1 MHNRM
6 PTDSENWEVLQ
17 SLFHLI
23 AEAPEADRERLLLQA
38 CPDPDLR
45 RMAQEIYAAG
55 QSAPTPTTLDLER
68 ALSESESTSNA
79 AEGPASTIGGEAGSR
94 IGPYTLLR
102 LLGSG
107 GIGSVYLAERNVNGS
122 PLRSA
127 LKILAPHAA
136 GPAFV
141 DRFLREQ
148 KILASLVHP
157 NITRMLDAGISEPGP
172 SHIAQPYLVMEYV
185 EGEHFDTWC
194 DARSLSIAERLRLFL
209 RVCDAVAYAH
219 RNLVVHLD
227 LKPSNILVAGE
238 VPQRATVKLLDF
250 GTSKLLQLDA
260 VQQAALTTGTIMATP
275 AYASPEQL
283 RNDPGH
289 PLTTASDLYSLGVI
303 LFELLSGR
311 RPGGKASVAA
321 MMERALSEREPE
333 KLTHTITPEAAQLRG
348 GLSDTRLRQLLRGD
362 LATIVARCL
371 APRPRDRYLGVDA
384 LAEDIRRYLDGR
396 PVLARPQTTRYLLS
410 KFLRRNRKGAI
421 AAALFL
427 LASLMLMGYA
437 EWRQQQAIREGQR
450 AMRMQT
456 FLYRLLYLANSNYTG
471 KPTFTVPDF
480 LQLGV
485 KLLPDY
491 IKDPA
496 DLRKA
501 QMSLAESMYEN
512 SDLEGAL
519 KVFEQVIPSARD
531 ARDYDTEAESEATAG
546 DAAYL
551 LGQTGRGLQLTTHA
565 LEIASTHS
573 VSPSVRIWTK
583 VYYAT
588 NRERLG
594 FRTDDNLA
602 MLQSAAAEALRQSSL
617 PPHEV
622 GDVLYSLGWD
632 LKGRERFVEA
642 EAAYTQALAIYLKDA
657 QAKCDQSAVYGELA
671 SLKDRG
677 GNPQASLPLYQRA
690 WDGLKACSGPDSRGA
705 LEQQDRLAGAL
716 LKLNRSSE
724 ALPLIESS
732 MPGWRKAAGS
742 SPDLAEPLAVL
753 ARAYLAAG
761 QPAKAQAAS
770 AEFFNVLHDK
780 VPATDRRLGEA
791 QLDWAQCLLAQSQPR
806 EALPH
811 AVLAARILTG
821 GDSPDARQLD
831 NQAYNALQ
839 QAQSPHPKASP

>member
-1 MHNRM
+1 M
-6 PTDSENWEVLQ
+6 PTESEHWEQLQ

-23 AEAPEADRERLLLQA
+23 ADAPAAERERILA
-38 CPDPDLR
+38 DTCPDPELR
-45 RMAQEIYAAG
+45 RLALEIFTDG
-55 QSAPTPTTLDLER
+55 ECPPEHNTLDLED
-68 ALSESESTSNA
+68 ALNKSIDDTGSANVVPLLLT
-79 AEGPASTIGGEAGSR
+79 GDAGSR
-94 IGPYTLLR
+94 IGPYTLVR

-107 GIGSVYLAERNVNGS
+107 GIGSVYLAERIVNGS
-122 PLRSA
+122 PLQSA
-127 LKILAPHAA
+127 LKVLAPHAA

-141 DRFLREQ
+141 ERFLREQ

-157 NITRMLDAGISEPGP
+157 NITRMLDAGLSETG
-172 SHIAQPYLVMEYV
+172 QPYLVMEYV
-185 EGEHFDTWC
+185 EGEHLDTWC
-194 DARSLSIAERLRLFL
+194 DTRTLPIADRLRLFL

-260 VQQAALTTGTIMATP
+260 VQQAALTTATVMATP

-283 RNDPGH
+283 RNEPSI
-289 PLTTASDLYSLGVI
+289 PLTTASDVYSLGVI
-303 LFELLSGR
+303 LFEILTGR

-321 MMERALSEREPE
+321 MMERAISEREPE
-333 KLTHTITPEAAQLRG
+333 RLTHSITPEAAQRRG
-348 GLSDTRLRQLLRGD
+348 GLSETRLRQLLRGD
-362 LATIVARCL
+362 LATIVAKCL
-371 APRPRDRYLGVDA
+371 APRAKDRYSGVDA
-384 LAEDIRRYLDGR
+384 LAEDIRRALDGR
-396 PVLARPQTTRYLLS
+396 PVLARPQTTLYLIS
-410 KFLRRNRKGAI
+410 KFLRRNQKAAI
-421 AAALFL
+421 AAALFI
-427 LASLMLMGYA
+427 LASLILVGYA
-437 EWRQQQAIREGQR
+437 EWRQREAIREGQR

-512 SDLEGAL
+512 SDLEGAM
-519 KVFEQVIPSARD
+519 KVFNEVIAN
-531 ARDYDTEAESEATAG
+531 AKAAHDYDTEAEAEGTAG

-551 LGQTGRGLQLTTHA
+551 LGQTELGLQLTTHA
-565 LEIASTHS
+565 LELARTQR
-573 VSPSVRIWTK
+573 VSPSVQIWSK

-594 FRTDDNLA
+594 FRTDDNLN
-602 MLQSAAAEALRQSSL
+602 MLQSAAKEALRESTM

-622 GDVLYSLGWD
+622 GDVFYSLGWD
-632 LKGRERFVEA
+632 LKGRERFAEA
-642 EAAYTQALAIYLKDA
+642 ETAYNQALQVYMKDA

-671 SLKDRG
+671 SVKDRSG
-677 GNPQASLPLYQRA
+677 APQASLPLYQRA

-705 LEQQDRLAGAL
+705 LEQQDRFAGAL
-716 LKLNRSSE
+716 LELNRAKE

-732 MPGWRKAAGS
+732 LPAWRKVAGA

-753 ARAYLAAG
+753 TRAYLATQ
-761 QPAKAQAAS
+761 QPVKAQAS
-770 AEFFNVLHDK
+770 AEEFFSVLHGK
-780 VPATDRRLGEA
+780 VPADDRRLGES
-791 QLDWAQCLLAQSQPR
+791 QLDWAQSLLAQNQPR

-811 AVLAARILTG
+811 AEAAAKLLTNG
-821 GDSPDARQLD
+821 KSPQATQLDQDARKSL
-831 NQAYNALQ
+831 AT
-839 QAQSPHPKASP
+839 AQSQLKELAP

>member
-1 MHNRM
+1 M
-6 PTDSENWEVLQ
+6 PTESENWDTLQ
-17 SLFHLI
+17 SLFHLL
-23 AEAPEADRERLLLQA
+23 ADAPAFDRERVLAEA
-38 CPDPDLR
+38 CPDPELR
-45 RMAQEIYAAG
+45 RLALEIFTAG
-55 QSAPTPTTLDLER
+55 EHPPEHHTLDLQE
-68 ALSESESTSNA
+68 ESSDFVPLLLTGES
-79 AEGPASTIGGEAGSR
+79 GSR
-94 IGPYTLLR
+94 IGPYTLVR

-107 GIGSVYLAERNVNGS
+107 GIGSVYLAERLVNGS
-122 PLRSA
+122 PLQSA
-127 LKILAPHAA
+127 LKVLAPHAA

-141 DRFLREQ
+141 ERFLREQ

-157 NITRMLDAGISEPGP
+157 NITRMLDAGLSETG
-172 SHIAQPYLVMEYV
+172 QPYLVMEYV
-185 EGEHFDTWC
+185 EGDHLDTWC
-194 DARSLSIAERLRLFL
+194 DARTLPIPDRLRLFL

-250 GTSKLLQLDA
+250 GTSKLLQQD
-260 VQQAALTTGTIMATP
+260 ALTTGTVMATP

-283 RNDPGH
+283 RNEPNV

-303 LFELLSGR
+303 LFELLTGR

-321 MMERALSEREPE
+321 MMERAISEREPE
-333 KLTHTITPEAAQLRG
+333 RLTHSITTEAAQRRG
-348 GLSDTRLRQLLRGD
+348 GLSETRLRQLLRGD
-362 LATIVARCL
+362 LATIVAKCL
-371 APRPRDRYLGVDA
+371 APRAKDRYPGVDA
-384 LAEDIRRYLDGR
+384 LAEDIRRALDGR
-396 PVLARPQTTRYLLS
+396 PVLARPQTTLYHIS
-410 KFLRRNRKGAI
+410 KFLRRNQKAAI
-421 AAALFL
+421 AAAIVFL
-427 LASLMLMGYA
+427 AILASLGYA

-512 SDLEGAL
+512 SDLEGAM
-519 KVFEQVIPSARD
+519 KVFNEVIAN
-531 ARDYDTEAESEATAG
+531 AKAAHDYDTEAEAESTAG

-551 LGQTGRGLQLTTHA
+551 LGQTDRGLQLTTHA
-565 LEIASTHS
+565 LELARTQRVSTS
-573 VSPSVRIWTK
+573 VQIWSK

-594 FRTDDNLA
+594 FRTDDNLN
-602 MLQSAAAEALRQSSL
+602 MLQSAAKEALGESSM

-622 GDVLYSLGWD
+622 GDVFYSLGWD
-632 LKGRERFVEA
+632 LKLRDRFPEA
-642 EAAYTQALAIYLKDA
+642 EAAYTQALQIYMKDA

-671 SLKDRG
+671 SVKDRSG
-677 GNPQASLPLYQRA
+677 DPQASLPLYQQA

-705 LEQQDRLAGAL
+705 LEQQDRLAGAMI
-716 LKLNRSSE
+716 KLGRGKE
-724 ALPLIESS
+724 ALPLIEASL
-732 MPGWRKAAGS
+732 PGWRKIAGS

-753 ARAYLAAG
+753 TRAYLATQ
-761 QPAKAQAAS
+761 QPAKAQAA
-770 AEFFNVLHDK
+770 AEEFYSVLHGK
-780 VPATDRRLGEA
+780 VPADDRRLGEA
-791 QLDWAQCLLAQSQPR
+791 QLFWAQSFLALNQPH

-811 AVLAARILTG
+811 AEAATKLLTNG
-821 GDSPDARQLD
+821 QSPQAKQLD
-831 NQAYNALQ
+831 QA
-839 QAQSPHPKASP
+839 AQKTFSEARAKSL